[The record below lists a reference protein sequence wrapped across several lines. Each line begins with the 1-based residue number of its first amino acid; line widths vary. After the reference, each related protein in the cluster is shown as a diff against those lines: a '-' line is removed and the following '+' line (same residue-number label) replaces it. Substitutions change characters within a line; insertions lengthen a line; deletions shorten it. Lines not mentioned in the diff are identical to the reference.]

1 METLALI
8 RICVHVQPPL
18 NPHHPGLE

>member
-1 METLALI
+1 METLALS

-18 NPHHPGLE
+18 NPHHHGLE